1 VTDNELFVRGGMAHC
16 NSGQAATRI
25 GISCPAQD
33 TIDFRGS
40 VQIPVRRH
48 ERPVIATVA
57 AAPPIDRERAATA
70 SHFSGAPYNS
80 SICEAPRQ
88 LPAAR
93 LGCGTGDGRRPFA
106 KSLPTSPHHTP
117 DYSGLPSCRFFVEK
131 SAPSPRKCYL
141 GRKRDC
147 TKIGFSSSGDA
158 HSTTQRARML
168 ASRET
173 VSVPERMP
181 AARRDP
187 VPKSGSFRGVLAN
200 GSRRH

>member
-40 VQIPVRRH
+40 VQIPVRRY

-70 SHFSGAPYNS
+70 SPLQWSAIQLFDLRGPPTAPSGA
-80 SICEAPRQ
+80 R
-88 LPAAR
+88 
-93 LGCGTGDGRRPFA
+93 CGTGDGRRPFA

-131 SAPSPRKCYL
+131 STPSPRKCYL